1 MTCHMRRES
10 QRLTLAAW
18 LLAHSPRAV
27 QREREVKARLV
38 ANKKKAEEEAKALAI
53 KRQRVNRRKKIQ

>member
-1 MTCHMRRES
+1 MVAC
-10 QRLTLAAW
+10 
-18 LLAHSPRAV
+18 SPRAV